1 MEGVFKFKEIFY
13 IYVEVYVFGELK
25 YGLFVF
31 IDDEMFVI
39 VVVLNNEFFEK
50 LKLNVEEVCVCGGI
64 MYVFVDKDV
73 VFEGDEIM
81 CVIDVLYCDE
91 LIVFIIYI
99 LLLQLLSYYVVLIK
113 GIDVDQLCNLVK
125 LVMVE

>member
-50 LKLNVEEVCVCGGI
+50 LKLNVEEVCV
-64 MYVFVDKDV
+64 
-73 VFEGDEIM
+73 
-81 CVIDVLYCDE
+81 
-91 LIVFIIYI
+91 
-99 LLLQLLSYYVVLIK
+99 
-113 GIDVDQLCNLVK
+113 
-125 LVMVE
+125 